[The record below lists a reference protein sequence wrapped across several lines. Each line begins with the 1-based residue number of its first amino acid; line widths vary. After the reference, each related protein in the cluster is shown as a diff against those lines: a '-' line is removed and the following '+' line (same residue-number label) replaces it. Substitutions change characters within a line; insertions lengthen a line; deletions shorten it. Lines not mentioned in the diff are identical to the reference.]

1 MNKFTRSLALAK
13 ASWAVLLAEKEM
25 LGYTAL
31 SAVLTAI
38 AIAALAIPGILL
50 MLAQQ
55 GAERAGGS
63 STSPMGI
70 VLLFIFYLVIS
81 FITLF
86 FNTAL
91 IGAALQRLRGED
103 TNFSQGMQVAI
114 NNIGNIFVFAL
125 ISATVGVV
133 LAVIEEKFQ
142 VVGQIVGGILGGAWG
157 IVTFLVIPVMVAEGT
172 SPFAAIKRSA
182 QLLRKTWGE
191 QIIGSGGIGF
201 VLFLLSFFGLLP
213 IVLAALADSVAALVA
228 AVVIAV
234 IYWAILFLVGSA
246 LSGIFR
252 AAVYLY
258 AQTGETPSQFD
269 AGLLREAFRQKS
281 GAQRSGNI

>member
-1 MNKFTRSLALAK
+1 
-13 ASWAVLLAEKEM
+13 
-25 LGYTAL
+25 
-31 SAVLTAI
+31 
-38 AIAALAIPGILL
+38 
-50 MLAQQ
+50 
-55 GAERAGGS
+55 

-103 TNFSQGMQVAI
+103 TNFAQGMQVAV

-142 VVGQIVGGILGGAWG
+142 IVGQIVGGILGGAWG
-157 IVTFLVIPVMVAEGT
+157 IVTFLVVPVMVAEGS
-172 SPFAAIKRSA
+172 SPFTAIKRSA

-191 QIIGSGGIGF
+191 QIIGSGGIGL
-201 VLFLLSFFGLLP
+201 VLMLFALVGVIP
-213 IVLAALADSVAALVA
+213 IVLAALTGVMAAIVLG
-228 AVVIAV
+228 VVIAV
-234 IYWAILFLVGSA
+234 AYWAVLFLVGSA

-258 AQTGETPSQFD
+258 AQTGATPSQFD
-269 AGLLREAFRQKS
+269 AGLLRDAFRQKS
-281 GAQRSGNI
+281 GAQPSANI